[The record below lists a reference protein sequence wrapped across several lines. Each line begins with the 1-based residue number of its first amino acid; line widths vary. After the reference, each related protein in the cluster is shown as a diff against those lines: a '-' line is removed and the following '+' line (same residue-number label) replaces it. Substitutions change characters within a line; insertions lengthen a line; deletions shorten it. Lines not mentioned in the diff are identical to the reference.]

1 MPFERRH
8 RRAGRLRQRSADGFS
23 VVEALIAAAILLI
36 IAIGVLPLFT
46 RAIMDNQAG
55 NDSSTVTNFARSQVE
70 DRFQL
75 NFNDANLTLPNSG
88 ATELATTDSW
98 AQGVPNE
105 IADGVEGWYTGA
117 PTDKGP
123 LLWTRT
129 TTIRQ
134 YNVNDLD
141 DNGQFDTPLAGSSD
155 PGLVHLKEID
165 VNLTGVRLGGPLGS
179 SKQIRLRTL
188 KSQ

>member
-1 MPFERRH
+1 MPFEHRYPRTGRA
-8 RRAGRLRQRSADGFS
+8 RRAAAAGFS

-75 NFNDANLTLPNSG
+75 NFNDANLTLPVSG

-105 IADGVEGWYTGA
+105 IADNTEGWYAGA

-141 DNGQFDTPLAGSSD
+141 DNGQFDTPLAGTTD
-155 PGLVHLKEID
+155 PGQVHLKEIE
-165 VNLTGVRLGGPLGS
+165 VNLVGQRLGGPLGA

>member
-1 MPFERRH
+1 MPFEHRYPRTGRA
-8 RRAGRLRQRSADGFS
+8 RRAAAAGFS

-55 NDSSTVTNFARSQVE
+55 NDSSSVTNFARSQVE
-70 DRFQL
+70 ERFQL
-75 NFNDANLTLPNSG
+75 NFGDANLTLPNSG
-88 ATELATTDSW
+88 ATELVTTDSW

-105 IADGVEGWYTGA
+105 IADSAEGWYPGA

-134 YNVNDLD
+134 YGANDLD
-141 DNGQFDTPLAGSSD
+141 DDGQVNTPL
-155 PGLVHLKEID
+155 PGNTDQNLVQLKEIE
-165 VNLTGVRLGGPLGS
+165 VNLTGARVGGPLGS
-179 SKQIRLRTL
+179 SKQIKLRIF
-188 KSQ
+188 KAK